1 MKTQKEYNQ
10 CQQPIS
16 CHNCSSNQICQAWVD
31 FVKHHND
38 TKPYAHFDLRVS
50 LSMPSIRKYVMDRTK
65 IVTHSFYPFIHF
77 EKKNSRYG
85 KKGPK
90 KPRELYYCS
99 HLDRCVY
106 QRYAFLLNYQY
117 NIWACENNIDDVA
130 IAYRDS
136 LGKNNIDFA
145 KDAFDAIRSFPQ
157 CFILVGDFTNFF
169 DNLEHQYL
177 KKMMC
182 EVLGVERLPQDY
194 FSVFKNITRFSS
206 WDWKDIVKAAG
217 ENIAERGVRKK
228 INSKETVLTKEQF
241 QKNKKDIKKNI
252 SGVGVPQ
259 GSPISAVLSNI
270 YMIKFDKDIKRYVT
284 SKGGIYMR
292 YSDDFIIVLPYE
304 RDAEIADF
312 TSYIFSY
319 VESMKGLI
327 DLQKEKTSCYTYKD
341 EVIYEGDQPSSINYL
356 GFLFDGKNIRIRPRA
371 ITKYYYRMRR
381 KANTI
386 GRSNWTSSKGRRISA
401 KELYSIYS
409 RNDEKQ
415 TFIDY
420 ARKAKGI
427 LKLNDQE
434 ANALIKHHNRYGYKR
449 RPEKIRRTL
458 MILQL
463 RIMSVLLAVP
473 VCQPLSSISS

>member
-130 IAYRDS
+130 IAYRDN

-381 KANTI
+381 KAHTI
-386 GRSNWTSSKGRRISA
+386 GRSNWISSKGRYISA

-420 ARKAKGI
+420 AKKAKGI

-434 ANALIKHHNRYGYKR
+434 ADALIKHHKH
-449 RPEKIRRTL
+449 KIA
-458 MILQL
+458 MAIKEGQKK
-463 RIMSVLLAVP
+463 
-473 VCQPLSSISS
+473 

>member
-16 CHNCSSNQICQAWVD
+16 CHNCSSNQICQAWVN

-106 QRYAFLLNYQY
+106 QRYAFLLNCQY
-117 NIWACENNIDDVA
+117 NILACENNIDDVA

-434 ANALIKHHNRYGYKR
+434 ANALIKHHKR
-449 RPEKIRRTL
+449 KIA
-458 MILQL
+458 MAIKEGQKK
-463 RIMSVLLAVP
+463 
-473 VCQPLSSISS
+473 

>member
-38 TKPYAHFDLRVS
+38 IKPYAHFDLRVS

-106 QRYAFLLNYQY
+106 QRYAFLLNCQY

-434 ANALIKHHNRYGYKR
+434 ANALIKHHKR
-449 RPEKIRRTL
+449 KIA
-458 MILQL
+458 MAIKEGQKK
-463 RIMSVLLAVP
+463 
-473 VCQPLSSISS
+473 

>member
-50 LSMPSIRKYVMDRTK
+50 LSMPSIRKYVMDRSK

-117 NIWACENNIDDVA
+117 NIWACENNVDDVA
-130 IAYRDS
+130 IAYRDN

-194 FSVFKNITRFSS
+194 FSIFKNITRFSS

-217 ENIAERGVRKK
+217 ENIEERGIRKK
-228 INSKETVLTKEQF
+228 INSKDTVLNKEQF
-241 QKNKKDIKKNI
+241 QKSKKDIKKNV

-270 YMIKFDKDIKRYVT
+270 YMIEFDKDIKRYVA

-304 RDAEIADF
+304 RDTEIADF

-319 VESMKGLI
+319 VESMKGLV
-327 DLQKEKTSCYTYKD
+327 DLQKEKTSCYTYKN
-341 EVIYEGDQPSSINYL
+341 EVVYEGDRPSSINYL
-356 GFLFDGKNIRIRPRA
+356 GFLFDGKSIRIRPRA

-381 KANTI
+381 KAHTI
-386 GRSNWTSSKGRRISA
+386 GRSNWTSSKGRHISA

-409 RNDEKQ
+409 RNDKKQ

-420 ARKAKGI
+420 AKKAKGI

-434 ANALIKHHNRYGYKR
+434 ADALIKHHKR
-449 RPEKIRRTL
+449 KIA
-458 MILQL
+458 MAIKEGQKK
-463 RIMSVLLAVP
+463 
-473 VCQPLSSISS
+473 

>member
-106 QRYAFLLNYQY
+106 QRYAFLLNCQY

-420 ARKAKGI
+420 AKKAKGI

-434 ANALIKHHNRYGYKR
+434 ANALIKHHKR
-449 RPEKIRRTL
+449 KIA
-458 MILQL
+458 MAIKEGQKK
-463 RIMSVLLAVP
+463 
-473 VCQPLSSISS
+473 

>member
-16 CHNCSSNQICQAWVD
+16 CHNCSSNQICQAWVN

-130 IAYRDS
+130 IAYRDN

-434 ANALIKHHNRYGYKR
+434 ANALIKHHKR
-449 RPEKIRRTL
+449 KIA
-458 MILQL
+458 MAIKE
-463 RIMSVLLAVP
+463 
-473 VCQPLSSISS
+473 CQKK

>member
-16 CHNCSSNQICQAWVD
+16 CHNCSSNQMCQAWVD

-130 IAYRDS
+130 IAYRDK

-228 INSKETVLTKEQF
+228 INSKETLLTKEQF

-259 GSPISAVLSNI
+259 GAPISAVLSNI

-356 GFLFDGKNIRIRPRA
+356 GFLFDGKSIRIRPRA

-381 KANTI
+381 KAHTI
-386 GRSNWTSSKGRRISA
+386 GRSNWISSKGRHISA

-420 ARKAKGI
+420 AKKAKGI

-434 ANALIKHHNRYGYKR
+434 ANALIKHHKR
-449 RPEKIRRTL
+449 KIA
-458 MILQL
+458 MAIKEGQKK
-463 RIMSVLLAVP
+463 
-473 VCQPLSSISS
+473 

>member
-106 QRYAFLLNYQY
+106 QRYAFLLNCQY

-228 INSKETVLTKEQF
+228 INSKETLLTKEQF

-434 ANALIKHHNRYGYKR
+434 ANALIKHHKR
-449 RPEKIRRTL
+449 KIA
-458 MILQL
+458 MAIKEGQKK
-463 RIMSVLLAVP
+463 
-473 VCQPLSSISS
+473 

>member
-106 QRYAFLLNYQY
+106 QRYAFLLNCQY

-252 SGVGVPQ
+252 SGVGVPR

-434 ANALIKHHNRYGYKR
+434 ANALIKHHKR
-449 RPEKIRRTL
+449 KIA
-458 MILQL
+458 MAIKEGQKK
-463 RIMSVLLAVP
+463 
-473 VCQPLSSISS
+473 

>member
-130 IAYRDS
+130 IAYRDK

-228 INSKETVLTKEQF
+228 INSKETLLTKEQF

-259 GSPISAVLSNI
+259 GAPISAVLSNI

-381 KANTI
+381 KAHTI

-434 ANALIKHHNRYGYKR
+434 ANALIKHHKR
-449 RPEKIRRTL
+449 KIA
-458 MILQL
+458 MAIKEGQKK
-463 RIMSVLLAVP
+463 
-473 VCQPLSSISS
+473 

>member
-10 CQQPIS
+10 CQQSIS
-16 CHNCSSNQICQAWVD
+16 CHNCSSKQICQAWVD

-50 LSMPSIRKYVMDRTK
+50 LSMPSIRKYVMDRAK
-65 IVTHSFYPFIHF
+65 VVTHSFYPFIHF

-130 IAYRDS
+130 IAYRDN

-206 WDWKDIVKAAG
+206 WDWKGIVKAAG

-228 INSKETVLTKEQF
+228 INSKEIVLTKEQF

-381 KANTI
+381 KAHTI

-434 ANALIKHHNRYGYKR
+434 ANALIKHHKR
-449 RPEKIRRTL
+449 KIA
-458 MILQL
+458 MAIKEGQKK
-463 RIMSVLLAVP
+463 
-473 VCQPLSSISS
+473 

>member
-16 CHNCSSNQICQAWVD
+16 CHNCSSNQMCQAWVD

-130 IAYRDS
+130 IAYRDK
-136 LGKNNIDFA
+136 LGKYNIDFA

-228 INSKETVLTKEQF
+228 INSKETLLTKEQF

-259 GSPISAVLSNI
+259 GAPISAVLSNI

-381 KANTI
+381 KAHTI

-434 ANALIKHHNRYGYKR
+434 ANALIKHHKR
-449 RPEKIRRTL
+449 KIA
-458 MILQL
+458 MAIKEGQKK
-463 RIMSVLLAVP
+463 
-473 VCQPLSSISS
+473 

>member
-106 QRYAFLLNYQY
+106 QRYAFLLNCQY

-356 GFLFDGKNIRIRPRA
+356 GFLFDGKSIRIRPRA

-434 ANALIKHHNRYGYKR
+434 ANALIKHHKR
-449 RPEKIRRTL
+449 KIA
-458 MILQL
+458 MAIKEGQKK
-463 RIMSVLLAVP
+463 
-473 VCQPLSSISS
+473 

>member
-1 MKTQKEYNQ
+1 MKNQKEYNQ
-10 CQQPIS
+10 CQQVIP
-16 CHNCSSNQICQAWVD
+16 CYNCNSNHMCQAWVE

-50 LSMPSIRKYVMDRTK
+50 LAMPSIRKYVMNQDK
-65 IVTHSFYPFIHF
+65 IIRHSFYPFIHF
-77 EKKNSRYG
+77 KKKNSRYG

-117 NIWACENNIDDVA
+117 NIWAYENKIDDVA
-130 IAYRDS
+130 IAYRDN

-145 KDAFDAIRSFPQ
+145 RDAFDAIRSFSQ

-177 KKMMC
+177 KKMIC
-182 EVLGVERLPQDY
+182 KVLEVERLPQDY
-194 FSVFKNITRFSS
+194 FSVFKNITCFSS

-217 ENIAERGVRKK
+217 EKITEKGVRKK
-228 INSKETVLTKEQF
+228 INNKDRVLTREQF
-241 QKNKKDIKKNI
+241 QKNKKDIKKNV

-270 YMIKFDKDIKRYVT
+270 YMIEFDKDIKRYVD
-284 SKGGIYMR
+284 SKDGIYMR
-292 YSDDFIIVLPYE
+292 YSDDFIIVLPYIKN
-304 RDAEIADF
+304 DEIADYVDF
-312 TSYIFSY
+312 IFGY
-319 VESMKGLI
+319 VKSMKGLI
-327 DLQKEKTSCYTYKD
+327 DLQKEKTSCYIYRN
-341 EVIYEGDQPSSINYL
+341 EVVYEGDHPSAINYL

-381 KANTI
+381 KAHTI
-386 GRSNWTSSKGRRISA
+386 GRNNWISSKGRHISA

-409 RNDEKQ
+409 HNEEKQ

-420 ARKAKGI
+420 AKRAKGV

-434 ANALIKHHNRYGYKR
+434 ADALIKHHKR
-449 RPEKIRRTL
+449 KIAMAIKEGMEK
-458 MILQL
+458 
-463 RIMSVLLAVP
+463 
-473 VCQPLSSISS
+473 

>member
-10 CQQPIS
+10 CQQPTS

-117 NIWACENNIDDVA
+117 SIWACENNIDDVA
-130 IAYRDS
+130 IAYRDN

-157 CFILVGDFTNFF
+157 CFIFVGDFTNFF

-270 YMIKFDKDIKRYVT
+270 YMIKFDKDIKRYVIC
-284 SKGGIYMR
+284 KGGIYMR

-356 GFLFDGKNIRIRPRA
+356 GFLFDGKSIRIRPRA
-371 ITKYYYRMRR
+371 ITKYYYR
-381 KANTI
+381 KAHAI
-386 GRSNWTSSKGRRISA
+386 GRSNWISSKGRRISA

-434 ANALIKHHNRYGYKR
+434 ANALIKHHKR
-449 RPEKIRRTL
+449 KIA
-458 MILQL
+458 MAIKEGQKK
-463 RIMSVLLAVP
+463 
-473 VCQPLSSISS
+473 

>member
-50 LSMPSIRKYVMDRTK
+50 LSMPSIRKYVMDRAK
-65 IVTHSFYPFIHF
+65 VVTHSFYPFIHF

-327 DLQKEKTSCYTYKD
+327 DLQKEKTSCYTYKN
-341 EVIYEGDQPSSINYL
+341 EVVYEGDQPSSINYL

-434 ANALIKHHNRYGYKR
+434 ANALIKHHKR
-449 RPEKIRRTL
+449 KIA
-458 MILQL
+458 MAIKEGQKK
-463 RIMSVLLAVP
+463 
-473 VCQPLSSISS
+473 

>member
-16 CHNCSSNQICQAWVD
+16 CHNCSSNQICQAWVN

-130 IAYRDS
+130 IAYRDN

-381 KANTI
+381 KAHTI
-386 GRSNWTSSKGRRISA
+386 GLSNWTSSKGRRISA

-434 ANALIKHHNRYGYKR
+434 ANALIKHHKR
-449 RPEKIRRTL
+449 KIA
-458 MILQL
+458 MAIKEGQKK
-463 RIMSVLLAVP
+463 
-473 VCQPLSSISS
+473 

>member
-130 IAYRDS
+130 IAYRDN

-381 KANTI
+381 KAHTI

-434 ANALIKHHNRYGYKR
+434 ANALIKHHKR
-449 RPEKIRRTL
+449 KIA
-458 MILQL
+458 MAIKEGQKK
-463 RIMSVLLAVP
+463 
-473 VCQPLSSISS
+473 

>member
-228 INSKETVLTKEQF
+228 INSKETGLTKEQF

-434 ANALIKHHNRYGYKR
+434 ANALIKHHKR
-449 RPEKIRRTL
+449 KIA
-458 MILQL
+458 MAIKEGQKK
-463 RIMSVLLAVP
+463 
-473 VCQPLSSISS
+473 

>member
-10 CQQPIS
+10 CQQPTS

-106 QRYAFLLNYQY
+106 QRYAFLLNCQY
-117 NIWACENNIDDVA
+117 NIWACKNNIDDVA
-130 IAYRDS
+130 IAYRDN

-157 CFILVGDFTNFF
+157 CFIFVGDFTNFF

-270 YMIKFDKDIKRYVT
+270 YMIKFDKDIKRYVIC
-284 SKGGIYMR
+284 KGGIYMR

-356 GFLFDGKNIRIRPRA
+356 GFLFDGKSIRIRPRA
-371 ITKYYYRMRR
+371 ITKYYYRMCR
-381 KANTI
+381 KAHAI
-386 GRSNWTSSKGRRISA
+386 GRSNWISSKGRRISA

-434 ANALIKHHNRYGYKR
+434 ANALIKHHKR
-449 RPEKIRRTL
+449 KFAMAIKEGQKK
-458 MILQL
+458 
-463 RIMSVLLAVP
+463 
-473 VCQPLSSISS
+473 

>member
-117 NIWACENNIDDVA
+117 SIWACENNIDDVA
-130 IAYRDS
+130 IAYRDN

-259 GSPISAVLSNI
+259 GSPISTVLSNI

-381 KANTI
+381 KAHTI

-434 ANALIKHHNRYGYKR
+434 ANVLIKHHKR
-449 RPEKIRRTL
+449 KIA
-458 MILQL
+458 MAIKEGQKK
-463 RIMSVLLAVP
+463 
-473 VCQPLSSISS
+473 

>member
-16 CHNCSSNQICQAWVD
+16 CHNCSSNQMCQAWVD

-117 NIWACENNIDDVA
+117 NSWACENNIDDVA

-434 ANALIKHHNRYGYKR
+434 ANALIKHHKR
-449 RPEKIRRTL
+449 KIA
-458 MILQL
+458 MAIKEGQKK
-463 RIMSVLLAVP
+463 
-473 VCQPLSSISS
+473 

>member
-10 CQQPIS
+10 CQQPTS

-117 NIWACENNIDDVA
+117 SIWACENNIDDVA
-130 IAYRDS
+130 IAYRDN

-270 YMIKFDKDIKRYVT
+270 YMIKFDKDIKRYVIC
-284 SKGGIYMR
+284 KGGIYMR

-381 KANTI
+381 KAHTI
-386 GRSNWTSSKGRRISA
+386 GRSNWISSKGRRISA

-434 ANALIKHHNRYGYKR
+434 ANALIKHHKR
-449 RPEKIRRTL
+449 KIA
-458 MILQL
+458 MAIKEGQKK
-463 RIMSVLLAVP
+463 
-473 VCQPLSSISS
+473 

>member
-130 IAYRDS
+130 IAYRDN

-356 GFLFDGKNIRIRPRA
+356 GFLFDGKSIRIRPRA

-381 KANTI
+381 KAHTI

-434 ANALIKHHNRYGYKR
+434 ANALIKHHKR
-449 RPEKIRRTL
+449 KIA
-458 MILQL
+458 MAIKEGQKK
-463 RIMSVLLAVP
+463 
-473 VCQPLSSISS
+473 

>member
-106 QRYAFLLNYQY
+106 QRYAFLLNCQY
-117 NIWACENNIDDVA
+117 NIWACKNNIDDVA

-270 YMIKFDKDIKRYVT
+270 YMIEFDKYIKRYVA
-284 SKGGIYMR
+284 SKSGIYMR

-327 DLQKEKTSCYTYKD
+327 DLQKEKTSCYTYKN
-341 EVIYEGDQPSSINYL
+341 EVVYEGDQPSSINYL

-434 ANALIKHHNRYGYKR
+434 ANALIKHHKR
-449 RPEKIRRTL
+449 KIA
-458 MILQL
+458 MAIKEGQKK
-463 RIMSVLLAVP
+463 
-473 VCQPLSSISS
+473 

>member
-38 TKPYAHFDLRVS
+38 TKPYAHFGLRVS

-130 IAYRDS
+130 IAYRDN

-157 CFILVGDFTNFF
+157 CFIFVGDFTNFF

-270 YMIKFDKDIKRYVT
+270 YMIKFDKDIKRYVIC
-284 SKGGIYMR
+284 KGGIYMR

-356 GFLFDGKNIRIRPRA
+356 GFLFDGKSIRIRPRA
-371 ITKYYYRMRR
+371 ITKYYYRMCR
-381 KANTI
+381 KAHAI
-386 GRSNWTSSKGRRISA
+386 GRSNWISSKGRRISA

-434 ANALIKHHNRYGYKR
+434 ANALIKHHKR
-449 RPEKIRRTL
+449 KIA
-458 MILQL
+458 MAIKEGQKK
-463 RIMSVLLAVP
+463 
-473 VCQPLSSISS
+473 

>member
-50 LSMPSIRKYVMDRTK
+50 LSMPSIRKYVMDRAK
-65 IVTHSFYPFIHF
+65 VVTHSFYPFIHF

-130 IAYRDS
+130 IAYRDN

-434 ANALIKHHNRYGYKR
+434 ANALIKHHKR
-449 RPEKIRRTL
+449 KIA
-458 MILQL
+458 MAIKEGQKK
-463 RIMSVLLAVP
+463 
-473 VCQPLSSISS
+473 

>member
-106 QRYAFLLNYQY
+106 QRYAFLLNCQY

-228 INSKETVLTKEQF
+228 INSKETLLTKEQF

-259 GSPISAVLSNI
+259 GSPVSAVLSNI

-356 GFLFDGKNIRIRPRA
+356 GFLFDGKSIRIRPRA

-381 KANTI
+381 KAHTI
-386 GRSNWTSSKGRRISA
+386 GRSNWISSKGRHISA

-420 ARKAKGI
+420 AKKAKGI

-434 ANALIKHHNRYGYKR
+434 ANALIKHHKR
-449 RPEKIRRTL
+449 KIA
-458 MILQL
+458 MAIKEGQKK
-463 RIMSVLLAVP
+463 
-473 VCQPLSSISS
+473 

>member
-130 IAYRDS
+130 IAYRDN

-356 GFLFDGKNIRIRPRA
+356 GFLFDGKSIRIRPRA

-381 KANTI
+381 KAHTI

-434 ANALIKHHNRYGYKR
+434 ANALIKHHKR
-449 RPEKIRRTL
+449 KIA
-458 MILQL
+458 MAIKEGKKK
-463 RIMSVLLAVP
+463 
-473 VCQPLSSISS
+473 

>member
-130 IAYRDS
+130 IAYRDN

-228 INSKETVLTKEQF
+228 INSKETLLTKEQF

-259 GSPISAVLSNI
+259 GSPVSAVLSNI

-356 GFLFDGKNIRIRPRA
+356 GFLFDGKSIRIRPRA

-381 KANTI
+381 KAHTI
-386 GRSNWTSSKGRRISA
+386 GRSNWISSKGRHISA
-401 KELYSIYS
+401 KELYHKNQLS
-409 RNDEKQ
+409 RNP
-415 TFIDY
+415 
-420 ARKAKGI
+420 KAKTV
-427 LKLNDQE
+427 K
-434 ANALIKHHNRYGYKR
+434 
-449 RPEKIRRTL
+449 
-458 MILQL
+458 
-463 RIMSVLLAVP
+463 V
-473 VCQPLSSISS
+473 

>member
-10 CQQPIS
+10 CQQSIS
-16 CHNCSSNQICQAWVD
+16 CHNCSSKQICQAWVD

-50 LSMPSIRKYVMDRTK
+50 LSMPSIRKYVMDRAK
-65 IVTHSFYPFIHF
+65 VVTHSFYPFIHF
-77 EKKNSRYG
+77 KKKNSRYG

-130 IAYRDS
+130 IAYRDN

-228 INSKETVLTKEQF
+228 LNSKETVLTKEQF

-381 KANTI
+381 KAHTI

-434 ANALIKHHNRYGYKR
+434 ANALIKHHKR
-449 RPEKIRRTL
+449 KIA
-458 MILQL
+458 MAIKEGQKK
-463 RIMSVLLAVP
+463 
-473 VCQPLSSISS
+473 

>member
-10 CQQPIS
+10 CQQSIS
-16 CHNCSSNQICQAWVD
+16 CHNCSSKQICQAWVD

-50 LSMPSIRKYVMDRTK
+50 LSMPSIRKYVMDRAK
-65 IVTHSFYPFIHF
+65 VVTHSFYPFIHF

-130 IAYRDS
+130 IAYRDN

-312 TSYIFSY
+312 TSYIFSD

-381 KANTI
+381 KAHTI

-420 ARKAKGI
+420 VRKAKGI

-434 ANALIKHHNRYGYKR
+434 ANALIKHHKR
-449 RPEKIRRTL
+449 KIA
-458 MILQL
+458 MAIKEGQKK
-463 RIMSVLLAVP
+463 
-473 VCQPLSSISS
+473 

>member
-16 CHNCSSNQICQAWVD
+16 CHNCSSNQICQAWVN

-50 LSMPSIRKYVMDRTK
+50 LSMPSIRKYVMDRAK

-117 NIWACENNIDDVA
+117 NIWACENNVDDVA
-130 IAYRDS
+130 IAYRDN

-206 WDWKDIVKAAG
+206 WGWKDIVKAAG
-217 ENIAERGVRKK
+217 ENIKERGVRKK
-228 INSKETVLTKEQF
+228 INSKDTVLTKEQF
-241 QKNKKDIKKNI
+241 QKSKKDIKKNV

-270 YMIKFDKDIKRYVT
+270 YMIEFDKDIKRYVA
-284 SKGGIYMR
+284 SKSGIYMR

-327 DLQKEKTSCYTYKD
+327 DLQKEKTSCYTYKN
-341 EVIYEGDQPSSINYL
+341 EVVYEGDQPSSINYL

-381 KANTI
+381 KAHTI
-386 GRSNWTSSKGRRISA
+386 GRSNWTSTKGKHISA

-420 ARKAKGI
+420 ARKAKGV

-434 ANALIKHHNRYGYKR
+434 ADALIKYHKR
-449 RPEKIRRTL
+449 KIA
-458 MILQL
+458 MAIKEGQKK
-463 RIMSVLLAVP
+463 
-473 VCQPLSSISS
+473 

>member
-10 CQQPIS
+10 CQRPIS
-16 CHNCSSNQICQAWVD
+16 CHNCSSNQMCQAWVD

-50 LSMPSIRKYVMDRTK
+50 LAMPSIRKYVMDRAK

-106 QRYAFLLNYQY
+106 QRYAFLLNCQY
-117 NIWACENNIDDVA
+117 NSWACENNIDDVA
-130 IAYRDS
+130 IAYRDN

-217 ENIAERGVRKK
+217 ENIEEKGVRKK
-228 INSKETVLTKEQF
+228 INSKDTVLTKEQF
-241 QKNKKDIKKNI
+241 QKSKNDIKKNV

-270 YMIKFDKDIKRYVT
+270 YMIEFDKDIKRYVA

-304 RDAEIADF
+304 RDSEIADF

-327 DLQKEKTSCYTYKD
+327 DLQKEKTSCYTYKNK
-341 EVIYEGDQPSSINYL
+341 VVYEGDQPSSINYL
-356 GFLFDGKNIRIRPRA
+356 GFLFDGKNIRLRPRA

-381 KANTI
+381 KAHTI
-386 GRSNWTSSKGRRISA
+386 GRSNWISSKGRHISA

-434 ANALIKHHNRYGYKR
+434 ANALIKHHKR
-449 RPEKIRRTL
+449 KIAKA
-458 MILQL
+458 IKEGQKK
-463 RIMSVLLAVP
+463 
-473 VCQPLSSISS
+473 